1 MNTDYTK
8 GIGIKALPASIK
20 NSKILS
26 LENLAKLAE
35 LPAVPVIEPSF
46 NDNNLKNII
55 QYYSIDPDEMEKELH
70 LYADKLLESGKVH
83 EAWQVLLV
91 QAY

>member
-1 MNTDYTK
+1 
-8 GIGIKALPASIK
+8 
-20 NSKILS
+20 
-26 LENLAKLAE
+26 
-35 LPAVPVIEPSF
+35 
-46 NDNNLKNII
+46 
-55 QYYSIDPDEMEKELH
+55 MEKELH